1 MEINTATLSNLK
13 AINDFSKLLQGDDMN
28 IFSQMDA
35 YKTEECQVQALEAHW
50 WVTWLHLTAV

>member
-28 IFSQMDA
+28 IFSLMDA
-35 YKTEECQVQALEAHW
+35 YKTEECQVQALEAH
-50 WVTWLHLTAV
+50 